1 MAKAKDTATEA
12 PVEAPKEAAPKPRLS
27 KAKERAAE
35 KALLQG
41 AMAEKPEPLDA
52 EARKTRLKAL
62 IKLGKDRGYLT
73 YAEINDHLPDDVV
86 DAESIEAIISTFS
99 DMSIK
104 VFDEAP
110 AAEDMLMSD
119 TAAAANDDDVEE
131 QAEQALSTVDSEFGR
146 TTDPVRMYMREMGTV
161 ELLTREGEI
170 EIAKRIEDG
179 LKHMVQAISACP
191 TTITDILELAAKV
204 ESEEM
209 RIDELVDGVID
220 PNAVEAPPVAGL
232 PEELGDEE
240 DDGEDDGGAGAV
252 SASMLQLKTEALERF
267 AIIRTIHGKMQKTLH
282 SKGPHDKAYLKLQ
295 QQVSDELL
303 NIRFTS
309 RSIERLCDSV
319 RGMVEQIRGCE
330 RKIQQICVDRVKMPR
345 PHFIQSFPGNEV
357 NLEWADGEIAAAPK
371 TYVAILTRNGP
382 AIKEEQK
389 KLLALQERIGIPL
402 KDLKDINKQ
411 MSTGEAKARRAK
423 REMTEANL
431 RLVIS
436 IAKKYTNRGLQFL
449 DLIQEGNIGLMK
461 AVDKFEY
468 RRGYKFSTYATWW
481 IRQAITR
488 SIADQAR
495 TIRIPVHMIETINKM
510 NRISRQILQET
521 GAEPD
526 PATLAKKMDMPE
538 DKIRKIMKISKE
550 PISME
555 TPIGDDDDSHLGDF
569 IEDSGTLAPADA
581 AMYSS
586 LRGVTKEILD
596 TLTTREA
603 KVLRMRFGIEMN
615 TDHTLEEVGKQFDVT
630 RERIRQIEAK
640 ALRKLRHPSR
650 SDKLRSF
657 IDTNAS

>member
-1 MAKAKDTATEA
+1 MATKEKATSSKSTKAKAAELLA
-12 PVEAPKEAAPKPRLS
+12 QISGQPSPVDEEV
-27 KAKERAAE
+27 
-35 KALLQG
+35 
-41 AMAEKPEPLDA
+41 
-52 EARKTRLKAL
+52 RKTRLKTL

-73 YAEINDHLPDDVV
+73 YAEVNDHLPDDVV
-86 DAESIEAIISTFS
+86 DAEQIESIISTFS
-99 DMSIK
+99 DMGIQ
-104 VFDEAP
+104 VFDAAP
-110 AAEDMLMSD
+110 DAETLLMSE
-119 TAAAANDDDVEE
+119 TAPPVPADDADVEE

-146 TTDPVRMYMREMGTV
+146 TTDPVRMYMREMGSV

-179 LKHMVQAISACP
+179 LKHMIQAISACP
-191 TTITDILELAAKV
+191 TTIAEILDCADRIAR
-204 ESEEM
+204 EEM
-209 RIDELVDGVID
+209 RIDELIDGLVD
-220 PNAVEAPPVAGL
+220 PNVGGEDLEEL
-232 PEELGDEE
+232 PEEETTTSTTE
-240 DDGEDDGGAGAV
+240 DDDSEDSDVSEGAAV
-252 SASMLQLKTEALERF
+252 AASLLKLREEGLQRLASIKALHTKAHNALTKKGSQDKT
-267 AIIRTIHGKMQKTLH
+267 
-282 SKGPHDKAYLKLQ
+282 YLKLQ
-295 QQVSDELL
+295 QKISEEMMG
-303 NIRFTS
+303 IRFTS
-309 RSIERLCDSV
+309 KTIERLCDSV
-319 RGMVEQIRGCE
+319 RAMVDEVRGCE
-330 RKIQQICVDRVKMPR
+330 RKIQRICVDSVRMPR
-345 PHFIQSFPGNEV
+345 QHFIKSFPGNEL
-357 NLEWADGEIAAAPK
+357 NIDWAEAEVAAAAGK
-371 TYVAILTRNGP
+371 NYAQILSRNAP
-382 AIKEEQK
+382 NIIEEQL
-389 KLLALQERIGIPL
+389 KLLALQERIGIPI
-402 KDLKDINKQ
+402 KELKDINKQ

-521 GAEPD
+521 GLEAD
-526 PATLAKKMDMPE
+526 PATLAKKMEMPE
-538 DKIRKIMKISKE
+538 EKIRKILKISKE

-569 IEDSGTLAPADA
+569 IEDSATLAPTDA
-581 AMYSS
+581 ALVSS
-586 LRGVTKEILD
+586 LRIITKDVLD
-596 TLTTREA
+596 TLTPREA

-657 IDTNAS
+657 LDTSGS

>member
-1 MAKAKDTATEA
+1 MAKAKDTAK
-12 PVEAPKEAAPKPRLS
+12 EAPKARTS
-27 KAKERAAE
+27 KAKEKAAE
-35 KALLQG
+35 KALLESS
-41 AMAEKPEPLDA
+41 MAETPEPLDA
-52 EARKTRLKAL
+52 EARKMRLKAL
-62 IKLGKDRGYLT
+62 IKLGKERGYLT

-99 DMSIK
+99 DMNIQ

-110 AAEDMLMSD
+110 AAEDLLMSD
-119 TAAAANDDDVEE
+119 AAAASADDEEVEE
-131 QAEQALSTVDSEFGR
+131 QAEQALSSVDSEFGR
-146 TTDPVRMYMREMGTV
+146 TTDPVRMYMREMGSV

-170 EIAKRIEDG
+170 EIAKRIEEG

-191 TTITDILELAAKV
+191 TTIAEILDAAAKV
-204 ESEEM
+204 ETDEM
-209 RIDELVDGVID
+209 RIDELVDGLID
-220 PNAVEAPPVAGL
+220 PNAVEEEPAAEL
-232 PEELGDEE
+232 PEELEVEDEEGDEDE
-240 DDGEDDGGAGAV
+240 EGGGGGAAA
-252 SASMLQLKTEALERF
+252 ASLAELKAEALERF
-267 AIIRTIHGKMQKTLH
+267 KTIRTLHTKMHKALV
-282 SKGPHDKAYLKLQ
+282 SKGSQDKTYLKLQ
-295 QQVSDELL
+295 QQILDELM

-309 RSIERLCDSV
+309 RFIERLCDTV
-319 RGMVEQIRGCE
+319 RGMVEQIRACE
-330 RKIQQICVDRVKMPR
+330 RKIQLLCVDRVKMPR
-345 PHFIQSFPGNEV
+345 PHFIQSFPTNET
-357 NLEWADGEIAAAPK
+357 NLEWVDNEIAAAPK
-371 TYVAILTRNGP
+371 TYVAILTRNAP
-382 AIKEEQK
+382 DIKEEQK
-389 KLLALQERIGIPL
+389 KLIALQERLGISL
-402 KDLKDINKQ
+402 KELKDINKQ

-521 GAEPD
+521 GQEPD

-569 IEDSGTLAPADA
+569 IEDTATLAPADA

-596 TLTTREA
+596 GLTVREA

-657 IDTNAS
+657 LDQGNNN

>member
-1 MAKAKDTATEA
+1 MAKAKETAK
-12 PVEAPKEAAPKPRLS
+12 EAPKARTS
-27 KAKERAAE
+27 KAKEKAAE
-35 KALLQG
+35 KALLNN
-41 AMAEKPEPLDA
+41 AMSETPEPLDA

-62 IKLGKDRGYLT
+62 IKLGKERGYLT

-99 DMSIK
+99 DMNIQ

-110 AAEDMLMSD
+110 AAEDLLMSD
-119 TAAAANDDDVEE
+119 TAASTDDEEVEE
-131 QAEQALSTVDSEFGR
+131 QAEQALSSVDAEFGR
-146 TTDPVRMYMREMGTV
+146 TTDPVRMYMREMGSV

-170 EIAKRIEDG
+170 EIAKRIEEG

-191 TTITDILELAAKV
+191 TTIADILDSAAKV
-204 ESEEM
+204 EADEL
-209 RIDELVDGVID
+209 RIDELVDGLID
-220 PNAVEAPPVAGL
+220 PNATVGEPAAEAPEDEDAD
-232 PEELGDEE
+232 EDEE
-240 DDGEDDGGAGAV
+240 ADEEEGGSAV
-252 SASMLQLKTEALERF
+252 SASLLQLKVDALERF
-267 AIIRTIHGKMQKTLH
+267 GNIRELHGKMQKSLT
-282 SKGPHDKAYLKLQ
+282 KGSQNKNYLKLQ
-295 QQVSDELL
+295 QQISDELM

-319 RGMVEQIRGCE
+319 RGMVEQVRACE

-345 PHFIQSFPGNEV
+345 PQFIQSFPGNEI
-357 NLEWADGEIAAAPK
+357 NLDWVDGEIAAAPK
-371 TYVAILTRNGP
+371 NYVAILTRSAP
-382 AIKEEQK
+382 DIKEEQK

-402 KDLKDINKQ
+402 KELKDINKQ

-526 PATLAKKMDMPE
+526 PAMLAKKMEMPE
-538 DKIRKIMKISKE
+538 DKVRKIMKISKE

-569 IEDSGTLAPADA
+569 IEDQATLAPADA

-657 IDTNAS
+657 IDTSGT